1 MLPNKQN
8 FLMGIINKYTPMQ
21 QLNGAMKVHF
31 TKIKCENK
39 RGILVGDF
47 NLKHSQITGSHEFL
61 SCLL

>member
-1 MLPNKQN
+1 
-8 FLMGIINKYTPMQ
+8 MQ